1 MAPVDF
7 LPIVTN
13 NLSTF
18 FPGLKHYI
26 LCNASRIQT
35 IKKNKTIIFANNEEL
50 FYLANGTIK
59 AYMIDASGHEKLTY
73 IFEKDTIIFHS
84 FSNQYYKTLVAANDV
99 VVFYIDQPSVSQ
111 FLQTDSKFI
120 DQYILLI
127 KERYGI
133 LLRQVLTGKHQSAKQ
148 KVLSFLISLA
158 NNFGVPEENTLV
170 INEIPSLTDLAA
182 LINVHRTNVSTYIN
196 ELEKMQIIERQKKAL
211 IIKDL
216 QALQRKLDETEAE

>member
-1 MAPVDF
+1 MALVDF

-13 NLSTF
+13 NLSTS
-18 FPGLKHYI
+18 FPELKHYI

-35 IKKNKTIIFANNEEL
+35 IKKNKAITFTNNKEL
-50 FYLANGTIK
+50 FYLANGTTK

-84 FSNQYYKTLVAANDV
+84 FSDQYYKTLVAANDV
-99 VVFYIDQPSVSQ
+99 VAFYIDQPAVSQ
-111 FLQTDSKFI
+111 FLQTDSAFI

-133 LLRQVLTGKHQSAKQ
+133 LLSQVLTGNHQSAKQ

-158 NNFGVPEENTLV
+158 NRFGIPENDDLV
-170 INEIPSLTDLAA
+170 INEMPSLTDLAA
-182 LINVHRTNVSTYIN
+182 LINVHRTNVSAYIN
-196 ELEKMQIIERQKKAL
+196 ELEKMQIIERQKKVL

-216 QALQRKLDETEAE
+216 PALQQKLAETEAE